1 MALFE
6 NFPYTNLHELNLD
19 WLIENIK
26 KLEESQ
32 VLSVNGETGHVILYQ
47 SENMQLPD
55 VDSNVWQII
64 RTTDGVS
71 AGIHFNSTTGMATI
85 VNGETLDQIY
95 THDHPPVYPVY
106 SVNGQTGAVVLYPDQ
121 YVRLPDLDDAQMTNW
136 TLFRHLNNV
145 SHGIQFDDDGSAYII
160 DGMNRYKVFT
170 QHTGDNPPYPV
181 QSVNGLTGNVQLYT
195 EQYVQLPQLTDPSM
209 DAWTLFRMLNSVAV
223 GFKLADDGTVSV
235 INGNDEYPV
244 YIQGINDP
252 SDFDDP
258 TDSILALSDDVASTD
273 GRQWGMVR
281 TLEADNNTVGIV
293 FKYNTVTSA
302 YETYLKVGSTETK
315 LLTAADIPPGS
326 GVLSVNGQTGAV
338 VLTGE
343 DIHVSTT
350 DTDSLDDALTDIQ
363 NNIVELDSLPEEL
376 AIVVDGNTATQNIT
390 AGNYVVVRNSTIAG
404 ITDGLYVAVN
414 NVSANTPLT
423 SADLSNSTTG
433 QGGLNA
439 LQTVTV
445 ENLNAAGTIRI
456 ARCGKIRMIEILNAT
471 GNEISAITLAQS
483 DMPAEGLNPGEN
495 PYFTAFT
502 TDANGRA
509 FMVGDLFINRTT
521 RTLNPRE
528 YTSYGDSITGASI
541 VTTRYMRLFA
551 TYIVE

>member
-6 NFPYTNLHELNLD
+6 NFPYTDLHQLNLD
-19 WLIENIK
+19 WLIDNIR

-47 SENMQLPD
+47 SENVQLPD
-55 VDSNVWQII
+55 VESNVWQII

-121 YVRLPDLDDAQMTNW
+121 YVRLPDLDDEQMANW
-136 TLFRHLNNV
+136 TLFRHLNGV
-145 SHGIQFDDDGSAYII
+145 SRGIQFDDDGSCYVI
-160 DGMNRYKVFT
+160 DGLNRYKIYT
-170 QHTGDNPPYPV
+170 ANTGDNPPYPV
-181 QSVNGLTGNVQLYT
+181 TSVNGSTGDVQLYT
-195 EQYVQLPQLTDPSM
+195 EQYVQLPALTDPAM
-209 DAWTLFRMLNSVAV
+209 DAWTFFRILNGAAV
-223 GFKLADDGTVSV
+223 GFKLSDDGSVSV
-235 INGNDEYPV
+235 LNGSDEYPV

-302 YETYLKVGSTETK
+302 YETYLKVGATETK

-350 DTDSLDDALTDIQ
+350 DTRSIKDAFDDVDTDFNNVAIQEGLFRQALIFDEQGNTTAAHNIPVGDFVYW
-363 NNIVELDSLPEEL
+363 NNGAYIATAAIAIGDTLSGTNLAAVGTGGIFNNFFIEEEINTGISNTVTHKYGKLVEIELNGVPNGVAGTLPSNCWPKKTARSL
-376 AIVVDGNTATQNIT
+376 AI
-390 AGNYVVVRNSTIAG
+390 
-404 ITDGLYVAVN
+404 
-414 NVSANTPLT
+414 SAN
-423 SADLSNSTTG
+423 D
-433 QGGLNA
+433 
-439 LQTVTV
+439 V
-445 ENLNAAGTIRI
+445 
-456 ARCGKIRMIEILNAT
+456 
-471 GNEISAITLAQS
+471 
-483 DMPAEGLNPGEN
+483 
-495 PYFTAFT
+495 YFS
-502 TDANGRA
+502 R
-509 FMVGDLFINRTT
+509 V
-521 RTLNPRE
+521 
-528 YTSYGDSITGASI
+528 I
-541 VTTRYMRLFA
+541 VTTAGQLNIA
-551 TYIVE
+551 SSQSNTYYGSILYLTDN